1 MQYKTS
7 NNLTST
13 IESEK
18 DKDGGLLLHSE
29 VKMESLT

>member
-7 NNLTST
+7 KNLTST

-18 DKDGGLLLHSE
+18 DKDGGLLHSE